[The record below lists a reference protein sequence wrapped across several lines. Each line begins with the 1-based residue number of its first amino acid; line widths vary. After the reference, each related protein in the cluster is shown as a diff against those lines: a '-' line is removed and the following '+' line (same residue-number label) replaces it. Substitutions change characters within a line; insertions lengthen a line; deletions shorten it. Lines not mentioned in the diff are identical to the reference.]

1 MRSIQKAKAAAKQL
15 RNEAARMGCI
25 LSIKDSQ
32 QVIARQAGCQSWQE
46 LARTLPHELTVAELL
61 TWLHYIQEDLGHRP
75 FWIGVIDTQW
85 RLVTT
90 LNVDGLSVSKGK
102 RIVYLHAGPI
112 PDSISY
118 GVASTYEILKRLPKQ
133 AADYTVELRQTHDVR
148 AISIRR
154 DSLWKHWSVS
164 PGSGYTGFANV
175 LLADSTI
182 PAKPGSQTIGYCD
195 SRNPDLPIT
204 VPPTVK
210 PENDLH
216 RVLIRAGATPAEA
229 KKLQQILM
237 PFPEGARAFY
247 TWAIEDILRC
257 RRARGEMRYAIQYL
271 LDTLVDLDNLRSI
284 SAESDQWLNLDIPWQ
299 KLRFSSHFVDRD
311 RVAAYRDIVRPLV
324 VKLKMII

>member
-1 MRSIQKAKAAAKQL
+1 M
-15 RNEAARMGCI
+15 
-25 LSIKDSQ
+25 
-32 QVIARQAGCQSWQE
+32 
-46 LARTLPHELTVAELL
+46 
-61 TWLHYIQEDLGHRP
+61 
-75 FWIGVIDTQW
+75 
-85 RLVTT
+85 
-90 LNVDGLSVSKGK
+90 SKGK

-112 PDSISY
+112 PESISY
-118 GVASTYEILKRLPKQ
+118 GVASTYEILKRLPKH
-133 AADYTVELRQTHDVR
+133 AADYTVELRQTSEVR

-164 PGSGYTGFANV
+164 PGSGHTGFANA

-216 RVLIRAGATPAEA
+216 RVLVRAGATPAEA

-257 RRARGEMRYAIQYL
+257 RRARGERHSAGQYL
-271 LDTLVDLDNLRSI
+271 LEALVDLESLRTL
-284 SAESDQWLNLDIPWQ
+284 SAESDQWSNLDIPWQ
-299 KLRFSSHFVDRD
+299 KLRFLSHFVDRD
-311 RVAAYRDIVRPLV
+311 RVATYQAAIAPL
-324 VKLKMII
+324 LSALAENI